1 MAGSQTNLDRAPLAA
16 ATPAQAGPEID
27 ERLFVASVGKAMK
40 VLEAFDR
47 STTNLS
53 LSDIAIRTGLGRSA
67 SQRFI
72 YTLERL
78 GYLDRDDQTKRYALS
93 RKVFRF
99 AHHAAGSNAGL
110 EAAYPA
116 MRELAEHT
124 RETISWVE
132 VDGAEIVIIATV
144 PSTHISSVNL
154 PVGTRFPALS
164 SSSGQMLLA
173 HSAPSHVEKVWAA
186 SHESVPQRTKAANPA
201 EMMTILETVKGIG
214 FAVTEKSMEQGSI
227 SVSAPVHDRA
237 GRAIGAIN
245 LSTLTT
251 RYDRGA
257 AIRELAPAVVRA
269 ALKATEALI
278 S

>member
-1 MAGSQTNLDRAPLAA
+1 MASSPMNRAPTSSANDA
-16 ATPAQAGPEID
+16 SSPAPSQVID

-40 VLEAFDR
+40 VLEAFDKSA
-47 STTNLS
+47 STLG

-78 GYLDRDDQTKRYALS
+78 GYLDRDEQTKRYSLS

-99 AHHAAGSNAGL
+99 AQNAVSANAGL
-110 EAAYPA
+110 DAAYPA
-116 MRELAEHT
+116 MRELAERT

-173 HSAPSHVEKVWAA
+173 HSAPSHVEKIWAI
-186 SHESVPQRTKAANPA
+186 SHPSVAQRTKAANAA
-201 EMMTILETVKGIG
+201 EMVRILEALEDLQPGDVL
-214 FAVTEKSMEQGSI
+214 FALLARE
-227 SVSAPVHDRA
+227 PVFLFPELTKRGHRWA
-237 GRAIGAIN
+237 GNFDASGASYRIF
-245 LSTLTT
+245 
-251 RYDRGA
+251 
-257 AIRELAPAVVRA
+257 VRVGRPGN
-269 ALKATEALI
+269 
-278 S
+278 